1 MKAGWQIKKLGDI
14 CAIELGKTPFR
25 ANKLFW
31 DVEKKTQNVW
41 LSIADLLNGDGK
53 FVSDSKEYISDK
65 GANIS
70 KKVKSGTLLVS
81 FKLTLGRLAFAGRD
95 LFTNEAIASLSI
107 RNENEIFKDYL
118 FHFLDHFDWN
128 LATEG
133 DVKIKGRT
141 LNKQKLKEI
150 LIFYPP
156 MPEQQRIVSILDEA
170 FEGIAT
176 ATANAKKNLANAREL
191 FESYLQSVFTNKGE
205 RWVER
210 KLGEKNLLAMIDG
223 DRGSNYPKASDFQEA
238 GDCLFMNTKNVRPNG
253 FEFETTMFITNEK
266 DSQLR
271 KGKLI
276 RNDIVMTTRGT
287 IGNIGLYSHDVPFDN
302 VRINSGMLIFR
313 VNQNQ
318 ILPAF
323 LFELFRSHIIKS
335 QIKKHTSGAAQPQLP
350 INTLVNFTI
359 PVPNN
364 LQTQQTIVDNMG
376 KLFAETE
383 RLEAI
388 YQQKLTALDELK
400 KSILNQAF
408 SGQLN

>member
-107 RNENEIFKDYL
+107 RHENEIFKDYL

-176 ATANAKKNLANAREL
+176 ATANAKKNLQYSREIY
-191 FESYLQSVFTNKGE
+191 ESVSEGFFASSTDSSE
-205 RWVER
+205 TIE
-210 KLGEKNLLAMIDG
+210 LGEIIVTLTDYHAN
-223 DRGSNYPKASDFQEA
+223 GSYEILKQNVELKDTEDYAWMVRSTDFE
-238 GDCLFMNTKNVRPNG
+238 NG
-253 FEFETTMFITNEK
+253 FEK
-266 DSQLR
+266 DMRYISKSAYEYLKKSQVFGGEIIMS
-271 KGKLI
+271 KIGNAGKVYLMPEINRPCSLAMNLFLI
-276 RNDIVMTTRGT
+276 RLNNYKASNKYIYRFLKSKRGEIQIKSRLKGTATQT
-287 IGNIGLYSHDVPFDN
+287 ITKDN
-302 VRINSGMLIFR
+302 VRTLRIPLLPR
-313 VNQNQ
+313 VNQD
-318 ILPAF
+318 L
-323 LFELFRSHIIKS
+323 LES
-335 QIKKHTSGAAQPQLP
+335 
-350 INTLVNFTI
+350 
-359 PVPNN
+359 
-364 LQTQQTIVDNMG
+364 
-376 KLFAETE
+376 KLESLEAETE
-383 RLEAI
+383 KLEAI
-388 YQQKLTALDELK
+388 YQQKLTVLEELK